1 MFNNNS
7 NLSKFSGTTLY
18 QNTEFEYD
26 VYLIPSK
33 NQNETNEIIQRISS
47 RKRMENGVE
56 TTCLGIDKALI
67 TFNLDNDNTCAYVFV
82 REKGTQD
89 EGSGSLQIYN
99 WCSLKRKYHDEY
111 NYAQVWINDVC
122 RITPPGTQ
130 KSKISPIKVLFILF
144 EQLAAQN
151 INKNDIY
158 LMVEPNEYNILGPIY
173 NNYGFTKVPYED
185 CKKNRGK
192 DALVIMKKNI
202 SKDPNYDNFPFTAP
216 QVTHVIG
223 GKRRNKK
230 SKTIRKRKN
239 KRKTIKR
246 RY

>member
-1 MFNNNS
+1 MFNNIS
-7 NLSKFSGTTLY
+7 NQSKFSGTVLY
-18 QNTEFEYD
+18 QNIEFEYD
-26 VYLIPSK
+26 IYLIPS
-33 NQNETNEIIQRISS
+33 NETNEIIQRISS

-56 TTCLGIDKALI
+56 KVCLGVDQARISSM
-67 TFNLDNDNTCAYVFV
+67 LDNDDVSALGFV

-122 RITPPGTQ
+122 RITQPGTQ

-151 INKNDIY
+151 INKNEIY
-158 LMVEPNEYNILGPIY
+158 LMVEPKEYNILGPIY
-173 NNYGFTKVPYED
+173 TNYGFTKVPYED

-192 DALVIMKKNI
+192 DALVIMRKNI
-202 SKDPNYDNFPFTAP
+202 SKDANYTDFPFTSP
-216 QVTHVIG
+216 QIGPVIG

-230 SKTIRKRKN
+230 LKTIKKRKN
-239 KRKTIKR
+239 KRKTVKR

>member
-67 TFNLDNDNTCAYVFV
+67 TFNLDNDNTCAYAFV

-89 EGSGSLQIYN
+89 EGSGS
-99 WCSLKRKYHDEY
+99 
-111 NYAQVWINDVC
+111 
-122 RITPPGTQ
+122 
-130 KSKISPIKVLFILF
+130 
-144 EQLAAQN
+144 
-151 INKNDIY
+151 
-158 LMVEPNEYNILGPIY
+158 
-173 NNYGFTKVPYED
+173 
-185 CKKNRGK
+185 
-192 DALVIMKKNI
+192 
-202 SKDPNYDNFPFTAP
+202 
-216 QVTHVIG
+216 
-223 GKRRNKK
+223 
-230 SKTIRKRKN
+230 
-239 KRKTIKR
+239 
-246 RY
+246 